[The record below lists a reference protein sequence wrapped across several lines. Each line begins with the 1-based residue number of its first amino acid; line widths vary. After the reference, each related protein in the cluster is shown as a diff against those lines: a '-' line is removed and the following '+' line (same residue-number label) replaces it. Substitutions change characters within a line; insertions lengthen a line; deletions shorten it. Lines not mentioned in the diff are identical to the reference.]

1 MPRHIYSL
9 SALLILLS
17 LGAPACRSQ
26 TPEEEET
33 TSGGEDDGDRNARRD
48 VTLTP
53 ENPGSGSCSLARVY
67 FGYDADEL
75 DSSSRAAIQEAVE
88 CYRTQGLPARLH
100 LTGATD
106 PRGTEEY
113 NIALGDRRA
122 QAVRAYL
129 VSLGIDG
136 GRIGVTSVGEEMA
149 EGSDEAGWARDRAVS
164 AE

>member
-1 MPRHIYSL
+1 M
-9 SALLILLS
+9 
-17 LGAPACRSQ
+17 GAPACRSQ
-26 TPEEEET
+26 TPEEEEA
-33 TSGGEDDGDRNARRD
+33 TSGSENEGDPNARRD

-53 ENPGSGSCSLARVY
+53 ENPGSGACSLARVY

-75 DSSSRAAIQEAVE
+75 DAASRAAIQEAVE

-136 GRIGVTSVGEEMA
+136 GRIGVSSVGEEMA
-149 EGSDEAGWARDRAVS
+149 QGSDEAGWAQDRAVS